1 MKKNQSNVIANVG
14 DIVIIKAQGPRST
27 WKLGRVEKLFEGRD
41 GVVRAAQVVQGNRQ
55 SLRRSLQDL
64 FPLEV
69 QDELVEYDTVN
80 NANKNVDVN
89 IERTRPIRD
98 AARKAIQNIRSTDDI
113 LEAEDVQNT
122 PLT

>member
-14 DIVIIKAQGPRST
+14 DIVIIKALGPRST